1 MGVFIN
7 RGFVQANHILILIN
21 SSDDLILLD
30 YVHVL
35 LRSTHG
41 TVSLLNRTN
50 FVSDPSDHIVRT
62 LTDFTNE
69 TENAHILPEKNVMS
83 ESFSDHDFML
93 VSYTAWNIISEECKD
108 ALQDMPS
115 TLIINHREKV

>member
-1 MGVFIN
+1 M
-7 RGFVQANHILILIN
+7 A
-21 SSDDLILLD
+21 
-30 YVHVL
+30 
-35 LRSTHG
+35 RSAF
-41 TVSLLNRTN
+41 LNRTN
-50 FVSDPSDHIVRT
+50 FVTDPSDHIVRT

-115 TLIINHREKV
+115 TLIINHREKA